1 MVAYNIKY
9 TLKSDPT
16 RREILVEAS
25 NLMYAK
31 KKIARKH
38 GYKASRMVT
47 IESVGVVGYM

>member
-38 GYKASRMVT
+38 GYNRKRWCRWIYVNNQL
-47 IESVGVVGYM
+47 